1 MKNKIDKRKLL
12 NDLKADFTAAKELR
26 SELDTKIRKWKSEYN
41 SELYG
46 NEVEGK
52 SKLVSKDIKKQ
63 SEWLLPGLLEP
74 FVSTPD
80 IIKASPVTPED
91 AEAAPKIE
99 VLLNTQFCRQF
110 NRYNFMTKALKVL
123 DQEGTVVIRT
133 GWELEEKSV
142 EIMEEKEVPNPELQ
156 QAVALAQQGLIDP
169 RALNQF
175 PQTIKQ
181 QVKTLKTIAVKNR
194 PTAMV
199 CRNEDVFIDPTCQ
212 DDMDNCQFVIYRY
225 ESDMTT
231 LRKSGVYKNLDLID
245 LKDNINGDY
254 TTPDTTNF
262 KFRDNPRKKILV
274 YEYWGN
280 YDINEDGLAEPIV
293 CTWVDDVIIRL
304 QDNPFPDKK
313 PPFIVLPFSFTPFSL
328 YGEPNA
334 ELLSDVQ
341 KIKTAIY
348 RGFIDNMAL
357 SNNGQKGVRKG
368 SLDYAN
374 KKRFLNGQN
383 FEFNGTPNDFYDG
396 KFNELPGSIFNVL
409 TLMNNEA
416 ESITGVAS
424 FNTGLNGNSLG
435 STATSIRGAIDS
447 ATNRRLNLVRNISEN
462 LVKPLLRKWLAY
474 DAEFLDEESQ
484 FRITNDEFVYLKK
497 DDLGA
502 NIDIDLT
509 ISTSDDNQAKAQELA
524 YMLQTIG
531 PSEDPGIRKIIMT
544 EIARLYRMPQL
555 ARMIE
560 TYEPQTDPVAEQ
572 MRQLQVAMLQA
583 QVNNEQSKADEN
595 SVDREL
601 KGAKVQTE
609 LAKAKNIN
617 SIADKTD
624 LDYIQQYAGVQQKAE
639 LQKQQLKNQFD
650 VDRETLKLLQG
661 QQRQY
666 L

>member
-1 MKNKIDKRKLL
+1 MENKIDKRKLL

-142 EIMEEKEVPNPELQ
+142 EIMEEKEVPNPQLQ

-231 LRKSGVYKNLDLID
+231 LKKSGVYKNLDLID

-617 SIADKTD
+617 STADKTD